1 MLKVLFGVTLAYSAV
16 LTDLVSSA
24 GPEQLKKNP
33 EILQVAAKRNLIY
46 FIGPPTGKNP
56 YQIIYSWGPCIAH
69 TKDFQ
74 RISLGPIEVNVATH
88 YDRIL
93 N

>member
-1 MLKVLFGVTLAYSAV
+1 M

-24 GPEQLKKNP
+24 GPEQLKEEP
-33 EILQVAAKRNLIY
+33 RD
-46 FIGPPTGKNP
+46 PPSRSQEKP
-56 YQIIYSWGPCIAH
+56 YLFYRASNWEKPLSNYLFLGSVHCPY
-69 TKDFQ
+69 KDLQ